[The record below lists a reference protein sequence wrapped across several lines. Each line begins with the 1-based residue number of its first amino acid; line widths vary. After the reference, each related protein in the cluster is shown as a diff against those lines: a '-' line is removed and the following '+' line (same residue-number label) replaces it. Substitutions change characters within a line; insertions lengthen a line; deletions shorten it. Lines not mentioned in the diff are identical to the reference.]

1 MGRTGQ
7 VVAKTGKFLSGN
19 GLPAVL
25 DGGIGLS
32 GPIAVGGL
40 GLERFYQPGRQID
53 SFSRDSTVMSGL
65 TELIRDVGDHPDH

>member
-25 DGGIGLS
+25 DGAM
-32 GPIAVGGL
+32 GPFRRGVAGGV